1 MSSSLDTANP
11 VADAVLYEGYVL
23 YPYHSSSGKNQTR
36 SRWQFGV
43 LVPPSYLDSDTG
55 EHAAART
62 ECLLEE
68 RVDPALRIRVRFLQL
83 QTRTV
88 QAGDDSTGYQTVE
101 QLRCDDRA
109 LLGWDEAV
117 DRHTDLS
124 VSLAELA
131 ASTAGETTFEIGAP
145 GGVAHESVRDATG
158 VRGRIVR
165 ETWPVSG
172 RLRLSAEALP
182 GPYGVQRLRAVLEN
196 ASDWD
201 AAGSGREEALRY
213 SMIAAHTVFALDGGQ
228 FISLL
233 EPPEWAKGYVDG
245 CVNEHTWPVLVGE
258 QGSTDVLLS
267 SPIILYDYPM
277 IAPESQGDYCDA
289 TEMDEML
296 TLRTLT
302 LTDEEKREAR
312 ATDPKAANIID
323 RADHLPPELM
333 ERLHGVVR
341 YMQPAKTEEPGT
353 AEEILMNPDV
363 PWWDPGADASVSPE
377 TDSVMIAGR
386 PVARGSRVM
395 LQPGLRR
402 ADAQDMFL
410 QGQVATV
417 QAVLFDVDGDK
428 YLAVAI
434 DNDPG
439 ADMQIAHGRFRYFS
453 PDEVVPLD
461 DTESVTD
468 GVTG

>member
-1 MSSSLDTANP
+1 MSSPLDTANP

-23 YPYHSSSGKNQTR
+23 YPYRSSSGKNQTR

-62 ECLLEE
+62 ECLFEE
-68 RVDPALRIRVRFLQL
+68 KADPALRIRVRFLQM

-88 QAGDDSTGYQTVE
+88 QSGSKSTGFSTVE
-101 QLRCDDRA
+101 ELQLEDRE

-124 VSLAELA
+124 VSLAELTA
-131 ASTAGETTFEIGAP
+131 AGDDEVVFEVGAP
-145 GGVAHESVRDATG
+145 AGVEYESVHDSTG
-158 VRGRIVR
+158 ECGRIVR
-165 ETWPVSG
+165 ETWPLSG
-172 RLRLSAEALP
+172 RLRLSVTALP

-196 ASDWD
+196 SSPWD
-201 AAGSGREEALRY
+201 ATGAEREDALRH
-213 SMIAAHTVFALDGGQ
+213 SLIAAHMVFAVEGGD

-233 EPPEWAKGYVDG
+233 EPPEWAKGYVEN

-258 QGSTDVLLS
+258 HGSTDVLLS
-267 SPIILYDYPM
+267 SPIILYDYPV
-277 IAPESQGDYCDA
+277 IAPESQGDYYDA

-302 LTDEEKREAR
+302 LTEEEKRAAR
-312 ATDPKAANIID
+312 ATDPKAASIID

-333 ERLHGVVR
+333 ERLHGVIR
-341 YMQPAKTEEPGT
+341 YLEPVKVEEPGT

-386 PVARGSRVM
+386 EVARGSKVM
-395 LQPGLRR
+395 LQPGMRR

-410 QGQVATV
+410 AGRTATV

-428 YLAVAI
+428 HLAVAI
-434 DNDPG
+434 DADPG

-461 DTESVTD
+461 ESESATD
-468 GVTG
+468 GASG